1 MRPTGALPLAA
12 ALAVGLVGVRDAR
25 ADDACAGGV
34 REFCG
39 DVKIGS
45 GRALECL
52 QQNEPRLSG
61 ACRAKR
67 SDAAA
72 RFRRLAAEFA
82 TACGRDAKRLCS
94 DVKPG
99 GGRILA
105 CLTRQQDDLTSSCRP
120 QVEHAQAAVE
130 KISAV

>member
-12 ALAVGLVGVRDAR
+12 ALAAGLVGVGDAR
-25 ADDACAGGV
+25 ADDACVSDV

-39 DVKIGS
+39 DVKVGT

-52 QQNEPRLSG
+52 QQNEPRLSPR
-61 ACRAKR
+61 CRAQR

-72 RFRRLAAEFA
+72 RFRRLAEEFA

-94 DVKPG
+94 EVQPG
-99 GGRILA
+99 GR
-105 CLTRQQDDLTSSCRP
+105 SS
-120 QVEHAQAAVE
+120 
-130 KISAV
+130 